1 MPNLFLT
8 NEESDL
14 LDRAVSSSLV
24 QLNTLVNIDPV
35 CKSLGL
41 DPKDDGGV
49 DEAGD
54 RLERIQTKLRAARYQ
69 AGFTVAS

>member
-1 MPNLFLT
+1 MPNIFLT

-41 DPKDDGGV
+41 DPEDDSGV